1 MADYISSGTVAA
13 TNGSATITGTS
24 TTWVT
29 DGVRAGDTIWI
40 QPASGAPVSYPITAV
55 ASATGLTIG
64 FNYGGTT
71 GTGLS
76 YLIERRFDQEKAAD
90 TYRLLNNYI
99 ASLETSASV
108 GMSGILYS
116 YAALT
121 TMANPTS
128 GKFRLNNASIASA
141 TAIAIS
147 DTAGEV
153 GAPDISTFLNSW
165 DDSTSTVK
173 GLLILKKAGSPAT
186 FAIFSISALTDNSGW
201 SQLTISYVA
210 GAGTFSNEDDFRIE
224 FYRTGDKGDTG
235 LGLTAEGAW
244 DDFSGSFAVNDIV
257 SNNGDGWICIQAHA
271 KDAGKEPGVSAGHL
285 TYWTKIVSKGDSGT
299 AYINVDGG
307 TAVST
312 YGGVD
317 PIDGGTA

>member
-13 TNGSATITGTS
+13 TNASATITGTS

-40 QPASGAPVSYPITAV
+40 QPDSGAPVSYPITAV
-55 ASATGLTIG
+55 ASATSLTIG
-64 FNYGGTT
+64 FDYAGTT
-71 GTGLS
+71 DTGLS
-76 YLIERRFDQEKAAD
+76 YVIERRFDQEKAAD
-90 TYRLLNNYI
+90 TYRLLNDYI
-99 ASLETSASV
+99 SQLETSAAV
-108 GMSGILYS
+108 GMSGVLYAYS
-116 YAALT
+116 STT

-128 GKFRLNNASIASA
+128 GKFRFNNSTVGSA
-141 TAIAIS
+141 TALAIS
-147 DTAGEV
+147 DTAAET
-153 GAPDISTFLNSW
+153 GAPDISKFLNSW
-165 DDSTSTVK
+165 DDSTSAVK

-186 FAIFSISALTDNSGW
+186 FAIFTISALTDNSGW
-201 SQLTISYVA
+201 SQLTVSYVT
-210 GAGTFSNEDDFRIE
+210 GAGSFVDEDQFRIE
-224 FYRTGDKGDTG
+224 FYRVGDRGDTG
-235 LGLTAEGAW
+235 LGLSAEGAW
-244 DDFSGSFAVNDIV
+244 DDFSGDFAVNDV
-257 SNNGDGWICIQAHA
+257 VQNNGDGWICIEAHT

-285 TYWTKIVSKGDSGT
+285 TYWTKIVSKGDPGT